1 MTTSPP
7 PEKSWQ
13 ATADTAAAT
22 HPGSFWRSLFYFNVY
37 RLLMAGGI
45 ITITW
50 LYPDSSLG
58 SYNPLLFLYT
68 ALAYI
73 VFGGISLLLARMQR
87 LHFDRQLA
95 IQISGDVLFVTIL
108 MYSSGGIQSGLGPLL
123 LAPLAAAGLI
133 SRGRLALFYASIAS
147 IGILLEESYSLL
159 HVQGYQAQYLQAGL
173 LSLGYFAVAWLAH
186 KLAKYTTAS
195 EQLALQRAI
204 DLASMAEV
212 NQLVIQDMQ
221 DGVLVVD
228 ENGKIQQHNPQAGKL
243 IGLTP
248 ELSAA
253 PLLAEHAPALAM
265 QLAAWRAN
273 GNIDFDLLRMP
284 VNDVSVRVRFV
295 PVKGDGRI
303 NTLIFLEDVSR
314 IQVQAQQLKLAAL
327 GRLTANIAHEI
338 RNPLSAIGH
347 AAELLEEEK
356 SSDPTQM
363 RLLRIIRD
371 NTQRLDKIVQ
381 NVLELNRRDRA
392 TPEALHLAGFMH
404 TFVADFCHAEKVSSD
419 IFVLDISDRYVV
431 NFDRGHLNQV
441 LWNLCHNALRYC
453 RKQPGSIRLKVT
465 EEVTGNH
472 VNLDVID
479 DGPGIPPALL
489 SQSFE
494 PFFTTA
500 AGGTGLG
507 LYIAREM
514 CKANGAALDCLENA
528 TGGHFRIVCRKS
540 VSHV

>member
-1 MTTSPP
+1 MTTSRP

-13 ATADTAAAT
+13 STAGTPAAT
-22 HPGSFWRSLFYFNVY
+22 HPEPFWRSLFYFNVY
-37 RLLMAGGI
+37 RLLIASGI
-45 ITITW
+45 VVITW
-50 LYPDSSLG
+50 LSPESSFG
-58 SYNPLLFLYT
+58 SYNPQLFLYT

-73 VFGGISLLLARMQR
+73 VFGGISLLLTRMQR

-95 IQISGDVLFVTIL
+95 IQISGDVVFVAIL
-108 MYSSGGIQSGLGPLL
+108 VYSSGGIQSGLGPLL
-123 LAPLAAAGLI
+123 LVPLAAAGLI

-159 HVQGYQAQYLQAGL
+159 NVEGYQAQYLQAGL

-186 KLAKYTTAS
+186 KLAKYTIAS

-228 ENGKIQQHNPQAGKL
+228 ENGKIRQHNLQAGRL
-243 IGLTP
+243 IGLTSGV
-248 ELSAA
+248 SAA
-253 PLLAEHAPALAM
+253 PMLADHAPVLAT
-265 QLAAWRAN
+265 QLEVWRES
-273 GNIDFDLLRMP
+273 GNIDSDSLRIP
-284 VNDVSVRVRFV
+284 ASDAAVRIRFV
-295 PVKGDGRI
+295 PVKSDGRI

-314 IQVQAQQLKLAAL
+314 IQAQAQQLKLAAL
-327 GRLTANIAHEI
+327 GRLTVNIAHEI

-392 TPEALHLAGFMH
+392 TPEALHLADFMH
-404 TFVADFCHAEKVSSD
+404 TFVVDFCHAEKVASN
-419 IFVLDISDRYVV
+419 IFVLDIADRYVV

-441 LWNLCHNALRYC
+441 LWNLCHNAWRYC
-453 RKQPGSIRLKVT
+453 RKQPGSIRLRAT
-465 EEVTGNH
+465 EGTAGNSI
-472 VNLDVID
+472 NLDVID

-489 SQSFE
+489 SHSFE

-514 CKANGAALDCLENA
+514 CKANGAALDCLEN
-528 TGGHFRIVCRKS
+528 TIGGHFRIVCRKS
-540 VSHV
+540 